1 MASRGRPPILDPVKR
16 REILAILSVG
26 CSRATAADYV
36 GCSVSTIQKTAERD
50 PAFAEE
56 LRRAESRAEI
66 ALLQAIQRAAK
77 KEQYWRAAAW
87 ALERTKPELFAPRRP
102 HAITQRQLE
111 KFLQALVDLLV
122 DSLPERSRKQF
133 LKRLERLLVSLG
145 LPPKFPPTMERS
157 AKKQSPSDPPR

>member
-1 MASRGRPPILDPVKR
+1 MAARGRPPLLDEIKR

-50 PAFAEE
+50 PTFAEE

-66 ALLQAIQRAAK
+66 ALLQAIQRAAR

-87 ALERTKPELFAPRRP
+87 ALERTKPEQFGPRRP
-102 HAITQRQLE
+102 ASIPVKTLHA
-111 KFLQALVDLLV
+111 FLHALASLLAEE
-122 DSLPERSRKQF
+122 LPDRTCKKI
-133 LKRLERLLVSLG
+133 LKRLDRLLIELG
-145 LPPKFPPTMERS
+145 IPPQPRPS
-157 AKKQSPSDPPR
+157 AEAS

>member
-1 MASRGRPPILDPVKR
+1 MASRGRPPLLDEIKR

-66 ALLQAIQRAAK
+66 ALLQAIQRAAR

-87 ALERTKPELFAPRRP
+87 ALERTKPEQFGPRRAGSIP
-102 HAITQRQLE
+102 LKTLQA
-111 KFLQALVDLLV
+111 FLQALASLLAEE
-122 DSLPERSRKQF
+122 LPAPARQRI
-133 LKRLERLLVSLG
+133 LKRLDQLLADWG
-145 LPPKFPPTMERS
+145 IPTPRNKP
-157 AKKQSPSDPPR
+157 AK

>member
-1 MASRGRPPILDPVKR
+1 MATRGRPPILDPVKR

-102 HAITQRQLE
+102 QTITHRDLE
-111 KFLQALVDLLV
+111 KFLQTLVDLLV
-122 DSLPERSRKQF
+122 EFLPERSRKQF
-133 LKRLERLLVSLG
+133 LKRLEGLVASLG
-145 LPPKFPPTMERS
+145 LPRKLVPPEGRKSRS
-157 AKKQSPSDPPR
+157 GQKT

>member
-1 MASRGRPPILDPVKR
+1 MPARGRPPLLDEIKR

-50 PAFAEE
+50 PAFADE

-66 ALLQAIQRAAK
+66 VLLQAIQQAAR

-87 ALERTKPELFAPRRP
+87 ALERTKPEQFGPRRP
-102 HAITQRQLE
+102 GAIAL
-111 KFLQALVDLLV
+111 KDLQALLQALASLLTEE
-122 DSLPERSRKQF
+122 LPDRACKRI
-133 LKRLERLLVSLG
+133 LKRIDALLADFGLG
-145 LPPKFPPTMERS
+145 PLGPPCPRPTSKPTTR
-157 AKKQSPSDPPR
+157 